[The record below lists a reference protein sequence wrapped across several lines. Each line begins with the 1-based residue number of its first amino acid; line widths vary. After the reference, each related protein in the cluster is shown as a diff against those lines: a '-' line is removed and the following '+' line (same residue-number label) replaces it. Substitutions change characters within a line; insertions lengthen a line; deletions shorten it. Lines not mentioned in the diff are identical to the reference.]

1 MHAISRH
8 VKQLIIIVIK
18 KKHYTRKHSGESMGG
33 AEKKNLS
40 DPEVCTKILNKSL
53 RDPEVGIEDTEKK
66 RIDLRSLFIK
76 CKTN

>member
-1 MHAISRH
+1 
-8 VKQLIIIVIK
+8 
-18 KKHYTRKHSGESMGG
+18 MGG